1 MFTSLPKVLVR
12 PIAPEQIKLIFL
24 AKTQRREE
32 KLWHDNRFFAPLR
45 LCAFAPLREL
55 YLLLLTEEKG
65 SVTDLQTNQRHQ
77 DNPTVAYR
85 PVTA

>member
-45 LCAFAPLREL
+45 LCAFAPLRLCEN
-55 YLLLLTEEKG
+55 YI
-65 SVTDLQTNQRHQ
+65 
-77 DNPTVAYR
+77 YYY
-85 PVTA
+85 